1 MRVYQKQRETYGLA
15 QRPALANGNLVTL
28 FNTECWRHMHS
39 QVLVPLLVTSVLGD
53 KVKIFT
59 ADDSSTVHL
68 GRNDSSREDTATN
81 RYKASKGAL
90 LVCTGG

>member
-1 MRVYQKQRETYGLA
+1 V
-15 QRPALANGNLVTL
+15 
-28 FNTECWRHMHS
+28 HS
-39 QVLVPLLVTSVLGD
+39 QVLVPLLVTSILGD